1 MKNKD
6 DLGNKIFD
14 FLKGKG
20 VPISISDENDEDA
33 LDPEVGVRFY
43 SNDPNIMVTI
53 DKENNELKLSKS
65 KHVEDDRMD
74 SIHKGIQNLAQDSLF
89 SFDYKIFGKTIKP
102 KHSNYKAKINKMKQ
116 EQEAVTEAS
125 LGKMYGS
132 MKTSYQPLDSV
143 KIIVRHGKPVNE
155 EIRGARSRQIS
166 KLFIQRGD
174 ERFALPH
181 KSLAGA
187 RAMARHVHNGGEVH
201 DSVGSAI
208 NEMVTNI
215 DSLSKFARYVENKN
229 LVNEENDSLVT
240 LAKESVQNLRSS
252 LKKLSGAKSYAKAVE
267 TIDFTNSLEI
277 TNEESDLSDLFVE
290 KHIDNNV
297 LNAFPTINK
306 LLSVQ
311 QKMDEYI
318 SNTIENLQ
326 IQVPIAETGI
336 EYPNA
341 SSEIAHKLSM
351 ISEFI
356 DDKVVKNFIEN
367 CSTKILKGS
376 KLDEMSMS
384 NIKKL
389 ISKTNMEST
398 IKDTDEILEFVNF
411 TKKLDTIVE
420 QA

>member
-6 DLGNKIFD
+6 DLGNNIFD

-20 VPISISDENDEDA
+20 VPISISDANDEDT
-33 LDPEVGVRFY
+33 LDPEEGVRFY

-74 SIHKGIQNLAQDSLF
+74 SIHKGVQKLAQNHMF
-89 SFDYKIFGKTIKP
+89 SFDYKIFGKSIKP
-102 KHSNYKAKINKMKQ
+102 KHSSYKAKVNKMKQ

-132 MKTSYQPLDSV
+132 AKTSYQPLEAV
-143 KIIVRHGKPVNE
+143 KIVVRHGKPVNE

-201 DSVGSAI
+201 DTVGSAI
-208 NEMVTNI
+208 NEMVNNI

-229 LVNEENDSLVT
+229 LVNEENDSLVI
-240 LAKESVQNLRSS
+240 LAKESVQNLRQS
-252 LKKLSGAKSYAKAVE
+252 LKKLSGAKTYAKAVE

-277 TNEESDLSDLFVE
+277 TNEESDLTDLFVE
-290 KHIDNNV
+290 KHVDNNV

-318 SNTIENLQ
+318 SDKIENIN
-326 IQVPIAETGI
+326 IQMPIA
-336 EYPNA
+336 
-341 SSEIAHKLSM
+341 
-351 ISEFI
+351 
-356 DDKVVKNFIEN
+356 
-367 CSTKILKGS
+367 
-376 KLDEMSMS
+376 
-384 NIKKL
+384 
-389 ISKTNMEST
+389 
-398 IKDTDEILEFVNF
+398 
-411 TKKLDTIVE
+411 
-420 QA
+420 

>member
-20 VPISISDENDEDA
+20 VPISISDENDEDT

-89 SFDYKIFGKTIKP
+89 SFDYKIFGKSIKP

-155 EIRGARSRQIS
+155 EVRGARSRQIS

-277 TNEESDLSDLFVE
+277 TNEESDLSGLFVE

-376 KLDEMSMS
+376 KLDEMSMG

-398 IKDTDEILEFVNF
+398 VKDTDEILEFVNF
-411 TKKLDTIVE
+411 TKKLDNIVE
-420 QA
+420 

>member
-1 MKNKD
+1 MKNKE
-6 DLGNKIFD
+6 DLGNKVFD

-20 VPISISDENDEDA
+20 VPITISDENDEDT
-33 LDPEVGVRFY
+33 LDPEVGVRFF

-89 SFDYKIFGKTIKP
+89 SFDYKIFGKSIKP

-116 EQEAVTEAS
+116 EQESVTEAS

-187 RAMARHVHNGGEVH
+187 RAMARHVHNGGEIH
-201 DSVGSAI
+201 DSVGTAI
-208 NEMVTNI
+208 NEMVNNI

-229 LVNEENDSLVT
+229 LVNEDNTNLVI

-290 KHIDNNV
+290 KHIDDNV

-311 QKMDEYI
+311 HKMDEYI
-318 SNTIENLQ
+318 SNTIDTLQ
-326 IQVPIAETGI
+326 VQVPIAETGI
-336 EYPNA
+336 EYPNTN
-341 SSEIAHKLSM
+341 SEIAHKLSI

-398 IKDTDEILEFVNF
+398 VKDTDEILEFVNF

-420 QA
+420 